1 MREFFNR
8 IEDGSL
14 VAIEAD
20 VEIES
25 QKELYP
31 WLCSIFVKF
40 GNIDKNFDSFELFFE
55 TKESLIVALEHE
67 SRAVYAGSRVKDDW
81 NEFYFYAKDAK
92 KLETI
97 IAKMLKES
105 GYKYES
111 SVVKDAKWDFYHK
124 NLFPSELE
132 FCHIESD
139 KIIFLLEEEGDKLD
153 VKRDVEHYASFDTAT
168 QKDRFIASALLCG
181 FEFKDDV
188 SSEEFEHGVALVKEH
203 SIQNDDVK
211 SVVEELYGL
220 IKKEFGY
227 YEGWSTTLVDEQN

>member
-8 IEDGSL
+8 VEDGIL

-40 GNIDKNFDSFELFFE
+40 GNISENFDSFEVFFE

-67 SRAVYAGSRVKDDW
+67 NRAVYAGSRVKDDW

-97 IAKMLKES
+97 ISKMLKES

-111 SVVKDAKWDFYHK
+111 SVVKDAKWDFYQH

-139 KIIFLLEEEGDKLD
+139 KIIFLLQEEGDKLD

-168 QKDRFIASALLCG
+168 QKERFVANALLCG

-188 SSEEFEHGVALVKEH
+188 SSEEFDHGVALVKEH
-203 SIQNDDVK
+203 TIQNDEVK
-211 SVVEELYGL
+211 NVVEELYEL
-220 IKKEFGY
+220 IKKEHGY
-227 YEGWSTTLVDEQN
+227 YEGWSTTLANQDS

>member
-8 IEDGSL
+8 VEDGIL

-40 GNIDKNFDSFELFFE
+40 GNISENFDSFEVFFE

-67 SRAVYAGSRVKDDW
+67 NRAVYAGSRVKDDW

-97 IAKMLKES
+97 ISKMLKES

-111 SVVKDAKWDFYHK
+111 SVVKDAKWDFYQH

-139 KIIFLLEEEGDKLD
+139 KIIFLLQEEGDKLD

-168 QKDRFIASALLCG
+168 QKERFVANALLCG

-188 SSEEFEHGVALVKEH
+188 SSEEFDHGVALVKEH
-203 SIQNDDVK
+203 TIQNDEVK
-211 SVVEELYGL
+211 NVVEELYEL
-220 IKKEFGY
+220 IKKEHGY
-227 YEGWSTTLVDEQN
+227 YEGWSTTLANLDS